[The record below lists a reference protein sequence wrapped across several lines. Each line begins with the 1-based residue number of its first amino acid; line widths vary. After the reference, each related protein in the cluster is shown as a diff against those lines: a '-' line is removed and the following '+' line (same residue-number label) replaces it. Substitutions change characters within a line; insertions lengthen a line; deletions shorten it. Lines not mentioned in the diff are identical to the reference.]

1 MAPNEDLKFHP
12 IHEESKISEFDV
24 FIAGSG
30 PIGAT
35 FARCLFDAGYNVLMV
50 EIGDQD
56 TRIPGEHK
64 KNEIEYQKDI
74 DRFVKWVSYISP
86 PSYQI
91 NIFRAESS
99 RQGALSVVSI
109 PRSQTIVPTLGPA
122 AWTAKDPNQMWIT
135 SGRNSHQGEHNN
147 LGAEAVTRGVG
158 GMSTHWTCAT
168 PEFLKGL
175 ERPVIFTE
183 SDKDDAEWKLLYDS
197 ARSLIGTSET
207 EFKHSIRHNVV
218 LETLQK
224 AYPDRGV
231 KALPLACH
239 RLPNDSP
246 YVQWHA
252 ADDVYGDM
260 FTNPTKL
267 NKHKVKRGYFKLLTN
282 TRCTR
287 FELDTGATDGYR
299 IGLVEVQDLLAARLV
314 SEHSSPEINFYIKA
328 KAYVVAAGAVA
339 TPQILANSGFGAT
352 NRPKNHLIPNLGTR
366 ITEQPMA
373 FCQVALLQKLVDAI
387 DDPAIRR
394 EPWWTAAV
402 ANHKKR
408 FGDVDP
414 LPIPFQDPEPQVT
427 IPASLERPWHT
438 QIHRDAFSYGE
449 VGPSLDSRIVVDL
462 RFFGMQAGVPENK
475 LIFETTLKDAYG
487 MPQPT
492 FEYTPTDTPTA
503 KYTEQTQRMMND
515 MTDVANKLGAYL
527 PKSEPQFMTPGLALH
542 LGGTTRLGLGQVYIP
557 FDFCLV
563 YSISSSKDKGKT
575 VADFNSQ
582 VWDFSNLFVGGNGT
596 IPTPFAANP
605 TLTSMCLAF
614 RAAHKIAQS
623 LETGFSPALASG
635 EMQPTPASWLSW
647 TTDPEDPNFPIH
659 IREPQRSV

>member
-1 MAPNEDLKFHP
+1 MAPAKDLQFHR
-12 IHEESKISEFDV
+12 IHEESNISEFDV

-35 FARCLFDAGYNVLMV
+35 FARCLVDAGYNVLMV
-50 EIGDQD
+50 ELGDQD

-74 DRFVKWVSYISP
+74 DRFVKVI
-86 PSYQI
+86 Q
-91 NIFRAESS
+91 AT
-99 RQGALSVVSI
+99 LSVVSI

-122 AWTAKDPNQMWIT
+122 AWTAKDPDQMWIT
-135 SGRNSHQGEHNN
+135 NGRNHFQGEHNN

-175 ERPVIFTE
+175 ERPVIFT
-183 SDKDDAEWKLLYDS
+183 DTAKDDAEWKILYES

-218 LETLQK
+218 LEALQQ
-224 AYPDRGV
+224 AYPNRGV

-239 RLPNDSP
+239 RLPGNSP

-252 ADDVYGDM
+252 ANDIYGDM
-260 FTNPTKL
+260 FDESAKHKL
-267 NKHKVKRGYFKLLTN
+267 NKDKVKRGYFKLLTN

-287 FELDTGATDGYR
+287 FELDTGATAGHR
-299 IGLVEVQDLLAARLV
+299 VGLVEVQDLLAARLV
-314 SEHSSPEINFYIKA
+314 SESSSPEIDFYIKA
-328 KAYVVAAGAVA
+328 KAYVVAAGELAN
-339 TPQILANSGFGAT
+339 PQILANSGFGAT
-352 NRPKNHLIPNLGTR
+352 TDRKVHIIPNLVSSLV
-366 ITEQPMA
+366 MA
-373 FCQVALLQKLVDAI
+373 FCQIALLQVRI
-387 DDPAIRR
+387 TYHNTIQH
-394 EPWWTAAV
+394 ENPWWKAAV
-402 ANHKKR
+402 ADHKKR
-408 FGDVDP
+408 FGGVDP

-462 RFFGMQAGVPENK
+462 RFFGMQEGVPENK
-475 LIFETTLKDAYG
+475 MIFQKGFKDAYG

-492 FEYTPTDTPTA
+492 FEYTPTA
-503 KYTEQTQRMMND
+503 KHAEETQRMMND

-542 LGGTTRLGLGQVYIP
+542 LGGTTRLGLGQHM
-557 FDFCLV
+557 
-563 YSISSSKDKGKT
+563 GKT
-575 VADFNSQ
+575 VANFNSQ
-582 VWDFSNLFVGGNGT
+582 VWNFSNLFVGGNGT
-596 IPTPFAANP
+596 IPTPFGANP
-605 TLTSMCLAF
+605 TLTSMCLAL
-614 RAAHKIAQS
+614 RAAYKIAQS
-623 LETGFSPALASG
+623 LKDGFSPALDSEA
-635 EMQPTPASWLSW
+635 MHPTPASWLSW
-647 TTDPEDPNFPIH
+647 TTDPNDPNFPIH
-659 IREPQRSV
+659 AREVHREI

>member
-1 MAPNEDLKFHP
+1 MAPDRDLKFHR
-12 IHEESKISEFDV
+12 IHKESNISEFDV

-35 FARCLFDAGYNVLMV
+35 FARCLVDAGYNVLMV

-74 DRFVKWVSYISP
+74 DRFVKVI
-86 PSYQI
+86 
-91 NIFRAESS
+91 
-99 RQGALSVVSI
+99 QGALSVVSI
-109 PRSQTIVPTLGPA
+109 PPSQTIVPSLGPA

-135 SGRNSHQGEHNN
+135 NGRNSFQGEHNN

-158 GMSTHWTCAT
+158 GMATHWTCAT

-175 ERPVIFTE
+175 ERPLILTDT
-183 SDKDDAEWKLLYDS
+183 DKDANNDKDNAEWKLLYDS

-207 EFKHSIRHNVV
+207 EFKHSIRHNIV

-224 AYPDRGV
+224 AYPNRGV

-239 RLPNDSP
+239 RLADESP

-267 NKHKVKRGYFKLLTN
+267 NKDKVKRGYFKLLTN

-287 FELDTGATDGYR
+287 FVLDTGVAAGR
-299 IGLVEVQDLLAARLV
+299 RVGLVEVQDLLAARLV
-314 SEHSSPEINFYIKA
+314 SEPSSPEIDFYIKA

-339 TPQILANSGFGAT
+339 NPQILANSGFGAVDHPT
-352 NRPKNHLIPNLGTR
+352 PHLDIIPNLATH

-373 FCQVALLQKLVDAI
+373 FCQIALLQKLIDTI
-387 DDPAIRR
+387 DDPNIPRD
-394 EPWWTAAV
+394 PWWKTAV

-449 VGPSLDSRIVVDL
+449 LGPSLDSRIVVDL
-462 RFFGMQAGVPENK
+462 RFFGMQEGVPENRMT
-475 LIFETTLKDAYG
+475 FQPNLKDAYG

-492 FEYTPTDTPTA
+492 FEYTPTA
-503 KYTEQTQRMMND
+503 KHAEETQRMMND

-542 LGGTTRLGLGQVYIP
+542 LGGTTRLGLG
-557 FDFCLV
+557 
-563 YSISSSKDKGKT
+563 KDKGKT
-575 VADFNSQ
+575 VANFNSQ
-582 VWDFSNLFVGGNGT
+582 VWNFSNLFVGGNGT
-596 IPTPFAANP
+596 IPTPFGANP
-605 TLTSMCLAF
+605 TLTSMCLAL

-623 LETGFSPALASG
+623 LERGFSPALDS
-635 EMQPTPASWLSW
+635 EMLHPTPASWLSW
-647 TTDPEDPNFPIH
+647 TTDVNDPNFPIH
-659 IREPQRSV
+659 TREVHREV

>member
-1 MAPNEDLKFHP
+1 MPNRDLHFHP
-12 IHEESKISEFDV
+12 IHREANIEEFDV

-35 FARCLFDAGYNVLMV
+35 YARSLVDAGFNVLMV

-56 TRIPGEHK
+56 TRIPAEHK

-74 DRFVKWVSYISP
+74 DRFVKVI
-86 PSYQI
+86 
-91 NIFRAESS
+91 
-99 RQGALSVVSI
+99 QGALSVVSI

-122 AWTAKDPNQMWIT
+122 AWTAADPNKMFIT
-135 SGRNSHQGEHNN
+135 NGRNSFQGEHNN

-175 ERPVIFTE
+175 ERPIIFTE
-183 SDKDDAEWKLLYDS
+183 PSADDAEWKLLYNS

-207 EFKHSIRHNVV
+207 QFNHSIRHNVV
-218 LETLQK
+218 LEALQK

-239 RLPNDSP
+239 RLAEGSP

-252 ADDVYGDM
+252 ASNVYGDM
-260 FTNPTKL
+260 FTNPTKQ
-267 NKHKVKRGYFKLLTN
+267 NKQGVRRGYFKLLTN

-287 FELDTGATDGYR
+287 FELDSSTTDGHKVA
-299 IGLVEVQDLLAARLV
+299 LAEVQDLLDARLV
-314 SEHSSPEINFYIKA
+314 SESNNPEIDFYIKA

-352 NRPKNHLIPNLGTR
+352 NDRVRHLIPNLANR

-373 FCQVALLQKLVDAI
+373 FCQIALLQTLVDEI
-387 DDPAIRR
+387 DDPNIPRP
-394 EPWWTAAV
+394 PWWTRAV
-402 ANHKKR
+402 EAHKR
-408 FGDVDP
+408 EFGKVDP

-449 VGPSLDSRIVVDL
+449 VGPTLDSRIVVDL
-462 RFFGMQAGVPENK
+462 RFFGMQAGVPENRMT
-475 LIFETTLKDAYG
+475 FQTQLKDEYG

-492 FEYTPTDTPTA
+492 FEYKPTP
-503 KYTEQTQRMMND
+503 KYAQETQRMMDD
-515 MTDVANKLGAYL
+515 MTNVANKLGAYL

-542 LGGTTRLGLGQVYIP
+542 LGGTTRLGLGE
-557 FDFCLV
+557 DKD
-563 YSISSSKDKGKT
+563 IS
-575 VADFNSQ
+575 VANFNSQ
-582 VWDFSNLFVGGNGT
+582 IWNFHNLFVGGNGT
-596 IPTPFAANP
+596 IPTPFGANP
-605 TLTSMCLAF
+605 TLTSMCLAM
-614 RAAHKIAQS
+614 RSAQKIAES
-623 LETGFSPALASG
+623 LRGSFSPALPT
-635 EMQPTPASWLSW
+635 EVLRPTPASWLSW
-647 TTDPEDPNFPIH
+647 TTDPTDPNFPVH
-659 IREPQRSV
+659 TRTVHRRV

>member
-1 MAPNEDLKFHP
+1 MSPAKDLKFHR

-35 FARCLFDAGYNVLMV
+35 FARCLVDAGYNVLMV

-56 TRIPGEHK
+56 TRIPAEHK

-74 DRFVKWVSYISP
+74 DRFVKWVSYISSLP
-86 PSYQI
+86 YRI
-91 NIFRAESS
+91 HIFRSRAESS

-122 AWTAKDPNQMWIT
+122 AWIAKDPKQMWIT
-135 SGRNSHQGEHNN
+135 NGRNHFQGEHNN

-175 ERPVIFTE
+175 ERPVIFT
-183 SDKDDAEWKLLYDS
+183 DTVKDDAEWKLLYES

-218 LETLQK
+218 LEALQQ

-239 RLPNDSP
+239 RLPNNSP

-252 ADDVYGDM
+252 ANNVYGDM
-260 FTNPTKL
+260 FDEPAKL
-267 NKHKVKRGYFKLLTN
+267 NKANDKRGYFKLLTN

-287 FELDTGATDGYR
+287 FELDTGATAGHR
-299 IGLVEVQDLLAARLV
+299 VGFVEVQDLLAARLV
-314 SEHSSPEINFYIKA
+314 PEPESPEIDFYIKA

-339 TPQILANSGFGAT
+339 NPQILANSGFGAT
-352 NRPKNHLIPNLGTR
+352 TDRPAHIIPNLATR

-373 FCQVALLQKLVDAI
+373 FCQIALLQTLVDAI
-387 DDPAIRR
+387 DDPSIPRD
-394 EPWWTAAV
+394 PWWTAAV
-402 ANHKKR
+402 AEHQKR
-408 FGDVDP
+408 FGEVDP

-427 IPASLERPWHT
+427 IPASLDRPWHT

-475 LIFETTLKDAYG
+475 MIFHLGLKDAYG

-492 FEYTPTDTPTA
+492 FEYTPTA
-503 KYTEQTQRMMND
+503 KYAEETQRMMKD

-542 LGGTTRLGLGQVYIP
+542 LGGTTRLGLGQVHIL
-557 FDFCLV
+557 FDFCPV
-563 YSISSSKDKGKT
+563 YSIFSSVHKGET
-575 VADFNSQ
+575 VGNFNSQ

-596 IPTPFAANP
+596 IPTPFGANP

-623 LETGFSPALASG
+623 LKDGFSPALAS
-635 EMQPTPASWLSW
+635 EVMQPTPASWLSW
-647 TTDPEDPNFPIH
+647 TTDPNDPNFPIH
-659 IREPQRSV
+659 TREVHREV

>member
-1 MAPNEDLKFHP
+1 MPGQKDLKFHP
-12 IHEESKISEFDV
+12 IHVESNIPEFDV

-35 FARCLFDAGYNVLMV
+35 YARCLVDAGYNVLMA

-74 DRFVKWVSYISP
+74 DRFVNRIL
-86 PSYQI
+86 
-91 NIFRAESS
+91 
-99 RQGALSVVSI
+99 QGALSVVSI

-122 AWTAKDPNQMWIT
+122 AWTASDPSQMWIT
-135 SGRNSHQGEHNN
+135 NGRNSFQGEHNN

-175 ERPVIFTE
+175 ERPVIFTD
-183 SDKDDAEWKLLYDS
+183 SAKDDAEWRLLYDS

-207 EFKHSIRHNVV
+207 QFDHSIRHNVV
-218 LETLQK
+218 LEALQK
-224 AYPDRGV
+224 AYPTRGV

-239 RLPNDSP
+239 RLAKGSP

-260 FTNPTKL
+260 FTNPDKL
-267 NKHKVKRGYFKLLTN
+267 NKQGVKRGYFKLLTN

-287 FELDTGATDGYR
+287 FDLDPSARDGHS
-299 IGLVEVQDLLAARLV
+299 IGLVEVRDLLGARIV
-314 SEHSSPEINFYIKA
+314 PERSNPEVDFYIKA

-352 NRPKNHLIPNLGTR
+352 NDRKVHLIPQLATH

-373 FCQVALLQKLVDAI
+373 FCQIALLQVDGI
-387 DDPAIRR
+387 DEPGKPA
-394 EPWWTAAV
+394 WWEEAV
-402 ANHKKR
+402 AAHKEQ
-408 FGDVDP
+408 FGKIDP

-449 VGPSLDSRIVVDL
+449 VGPALDSRIVVDL
-462 RFFGMQAGVPENK
+462 RFFGMQEGVPENK
-475 LIFETTLKDAYG
+475 MIFEMSLKDAYG

-492 FEYTPTDTPTA
+492 FEYIPTR
-503 KYTEQTQRMMND
+503 KYADETQRMMND

-542 LGGTTRLGLGQVYIP
+542 LGGTTRLGLGQ
-557 FDFCLV
+557 D
-563 YSISSSKDKGKT
+563 KDET
-575 VADFNSQ
+575 VANFNSQ
-582 VWDFSNLFVGGNGT
+582 VWGFTNLFVGGNGT
-596 IPTPFAANP
+596 IPTPFGANP

-614 RAAHKIAQS
+614 RAAHKIAES
-623 LETGFSPALASG
+623 LKNGKFLPAKANDPIG
-635 EMQPTPASWLSW
+635 ATPASWLSW
-647 TTDPEDPNFPIH
+647 TTDPKDPNFPIH
-659 IREPQRSV
+659 AREVHKMI